1 MKIHRNDWIWG
12 KTWVIVCDDGSG
24 IIKISQDPEEGVVL
38 SGLSVLPENRNRGIG
53 TELVKEAEKIVQD
66 EIGEEEICLCVE
78 SWNKDLIRWYERLG
92 YFVLGPGEYGY
103 TDMIKILNGRSNS
116 LDLQEEGL

>member
-1 MKIHRNDWIWG
+1 MRIHRNNWIWG

-24 IIKISQDPEEGVVL
+24 IIKVSQDPEEGVVL
-38 SGLSVLPENRNRGIG
+38 SGLSVLPESRNQGIG

-78 SWNKDLIRWYERLG
+78 SWNKDLVDWYERLG
-92 YFVLGPGEYGY
+92 YSVYDRGREYIG
-103 TDMIKILNGRSNS
+103 MMKCARKI
-116 LDLQEEGL
+116 

>member
-1 MKIHRNDWIWG
+1 MRIHRNEWIWG

-24 IIKISQDPEEGVVL
+24 IIKVSQDPEEGVVL
-38 SGLSVLPENRNRGIG
+38 SGLSVLPENRNQGIG
-53 TELVKEAEKIVQD
+53 TSLIKEAERIVQD

-78 SWNKDLIRWYERLG
+78 SWNKNLIGWYEKLG

-103 TDMIKILNGRSNS
+103 TNMIKILNGRSSS
-116 LDLQEEGL
+116 LALSEKRL